1 MKLAER
7 LGTLGDRLLVI
18 VTSIVAFLMLT
29 YSAYALYDSFYTGQN
44 AFSSYD
50 LQQYRPVQKESGEI
64 SFEELFAV
72 TPDAVGWIYIDG
84 TNIDYPV
91 VQGRDNL
98 EYANKDIY
106 GKSSLTG
113 AIYLASENDP
123 GFVDAYNVIYGHHM
137 DNGAMFGDIDKFRN
151 QAFFDSHRVGVV
163 QTPTGNWDLHVYACV
178 QTDAYESLIYQIG
191 SYNNEEI
198 VAYVKEHAVNIAEDL
213 DVASFSKLIML
224 STCEDAET
232 NGRLILVC
240 GAAPRSEAFVRETE
254 EDVSIVRRAIGH
266 LTGSDHWALLNLLCV
281 ILTFYILL
289 PLGYVRRKYRQPGFS
304 RRVARKLEE
313 YDDLISDENSES
325 DDSSERESEREVDEG
340 SESEAERKVDE
351 NSESETE
358 REIDEGSASET
369 ERESDD
375 RLFGDADTEISP
387 EENQRLAA
395 LHSDNIWIS
404 GLAWEDRLGD
414 RDKLIKDLRRFV
426 KKILLGGILEVIA
439 AFVAF
444 QVFVRT
450 ENIYAPMV
458 IRDEWTLLMIVIAA
472 AALLVDFVCF
482 RYRGTRLPD
491 IERRSE
497 VDSVDG

>member
-44 AFSSYD
+44 ALSSYD

-137 DNGAMFGDIDKFRN
+137 DNGAMFGDIDKFRD

-304 RRVARKLEE
+304 RRVAGKLEE
-313 YDDLISDENSES
+313 YDDLISDENS
-325 DDSSERESEREVDEG
+325 
-340 SESEAERKVDE
+340 
-351 NSESETE
+351 
-358 REIDEGSASET
+358 
-369 ERESDD
+369 ESDD

>member
-1 MKLAER
+1 MKLLER

-50 LQQYRPVQKESGEI
+50 LQQYRPVQKEGGEI

-72 TPDAVGWIYIDG
+72 TPDAVGWIYING

-106 GKSSLTG
+106 GNSSLTG
-113 AIYLASENDP
+113 AIYLASENSS

-137 DNGAMFGDIDKFRN
+137 DNGAMFGDIDKFRDKV
-151 QAFFDSHRVGVV
+151 FFDSHRTGVV
-163 QTPTGNWDLHVYACV
+163 QAPTGNFDLHVYACV

-191 SYNNEEI
+191 KNKNEEVI
-198 VAYVKEHAVNIAEDL
+198 AYVQQNALNIANDL
-213 DVASFSKLIML
+213 DAASFTKLIIL

-240 GAAPRSEAFVRETE
+240 SAEPRTEAFVRETE
-254 EDVSIVRRAIGH
+254 GNMNIVRRAIGH
-266 LTGSDHWALLNLLCV
+266 LTDSDHWALLNLMCV
-281 ILTFYILL
+281 ILAFYILL
-289 PLGYVRRKYRQPGFS
+289 PIGYARRKYRQPGFS
-304 RRVARKLEE
+304 RRVAKKLEE
-313 YDDLISDENSES
+313 YNDSVSSVETGSCGSSASDEEQENDKGLTDENSPEV
-325 DDSSERESEREVDEG
+325 SSEE
-340 SESEAERKVDE
+340 KK
-351 NSESETE
+351 
-358 REIDEGSASET
+358 
-369 ERESDD
+369 
-375 RLFGDADTEISP
+375 RLDA
-387 EENQRLAA
+387 LG
-395 LHSDNIWIS
+395 SDNIWVS
-404 GLAWEDRLGD
+404 GLAWEDRLSERGN
-414 RDKLIKDLRRFV
+414 LMNDLRRFV
-426 KKILLGGILEVIA
+426 KKIIVGGILEVIA
-439 AFVAF
+439 VFVAF

-458 IRDEWTLLMIVIAA
+458 IRDEWTLLMIVIVA
-472 AALLVDFVCF
+472 AALLVDFICF

-491 IERRSE
+491 IERQAE
-497 VDSVDG
+497 KTE

>member
-1 MKLAER
+1 M
-7 LGTLGDRLLVI
+7 
-18 VTSIVAFLMLT
+18 
-29 YSAYALYDSFYTGQN
+29 
-44 AFSSYD
+44 
-50 LQQYRPVQKESGEI
+50 
-64 SFEELFAV
+64 
-72 TPDAVGWIYIDG
+72 
-84 TNIDYPV
+84 
-91 VQGRDNL
+91 
-98 EYANKDIY
+98 
-106 GKSSLTG
+106 
-113 AIYLASENDP
+113 
-123 GFVDAYNVIYGHHM
+123 
-137 DNGAMFGDIDKFRN
+137 
-151 QAFFDSHRVGVV
+151 
-163 QTPTGNWDLHVYACV
+163 
-178 QTDAYESLIYQIG
+178 
-191 SYNNEEI
+191 
-198 VAYVKEHAVNIAEDL
+198 
-213 DVASFSKLIML
+213 
-224 STCEDAET
+224 
-232 NGRLILVC
+232 
-240 GAAPRSEAFVRETE
+240 
-254 EDVSIVRRAIGH
+254 
-266 LTGSDHWALLNLLCV
+266 

-304 RRVARKLEE
+304 RRVAGKLEE
-313 YDDLISDENSES
+313 YDDLISDENS
-325 DDSSERESEREVDEG
+325 
-340 SESEAERKVDE
+340 
-351 NSESETE
+351 
-358 REIDEGSASET
+358 
-369 ERESDD
+369 ESDD

>member
-325 DDSSERESEREVDEG
+325 DD
-340 SESEAERKVDE
+340 
-351 NSESETE
+351 
-358 REIDEGSASET
+358 
-369 ERESDD
+369 

>member
-137 DNGAMFGDIDKFRN
+137 DNGAMFGDIDKFRD

-198 VAYVKEHAVNIAEDL
+198 VAYVKEHAVNIEEDL

-325 DDSSERESEREVDEG
+325 DGSSERESEREVDEG

-351 NSESETE
+351 NSE
-358 REIDEGSASET
+358 SET